1 MADDLKR
8 YCVKWIRDKVKS
20 QYPVKSSCEICENT
34 EELHF
39 HHYHSLAEL
48 WNKWE
53 RNNKLNVTTNE
64 EILLVRQQFIK
75 EHREE
80 LITLGACLC
89 KKHHE
94 MLHKIYGKNPALSTA
109 EKQARWVQKQKEK
122 RNGL

>member
-1 MADDLKR
+1 MEDNLKR

-20 QYPVKSSCEICENT
+20 QYPTKSYCEICGT
-34 EELHF
+34 SEELHF
-39 HHYHSLAEL
+39 HHYNSLSEL
-48 WNKWE
+48 WNRWE
-53 RNNKLNVTTNE
+53 RDNKLNVTTDE
-64 EILLVRQQFIK
+64 QILIVRDQFIK

-94 MLHKIYGKNPALSTA
+94 MLHKIYGKNPALTTA
-109 EKQARWVQKQKEK
+109 DKQARWVQKQKDK